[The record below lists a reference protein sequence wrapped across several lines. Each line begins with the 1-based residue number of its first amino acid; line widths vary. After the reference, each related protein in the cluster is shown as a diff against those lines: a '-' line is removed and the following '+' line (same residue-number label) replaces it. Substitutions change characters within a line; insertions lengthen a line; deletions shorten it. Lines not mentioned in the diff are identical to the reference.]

1 MASSF
6 LTALAAPLSCQKP
19 SMLLI
24 SIIVR
29 IIAALIGSPRKN
41 ERAPAK
47 MSIRIS
53 GLLNCD
59 SRRVIE
65 SDLLMGLR
73 RLAPYCDSRFFAS
86 SSVRPFGVV

>member
-1 MASSF
+1 MDISF

-19 SMLLI
+19 SRLLI
-24 SIIVR
+24 SMIVR
-29 IIAALIGSPRKN
+29 IIAALIESPRKN
-41 ERAPAK
+41 DSAPAK

-59 SRRVIE
+59 SRRVRE
-65 SDLLMGLR
+65 SDLLAGFR

>member
-1 MASSF
+1 MASSL
-6 LTALAAPLSCQKP
+6 LTALVAPLSCQKP

-24 SIIVR
+24 SMIVR
-29 IIAALIGSPRKN
+29 IIAALIESPRKN
-41 ERAPAK
+41 DKTPAR

-59 SRRVIE
+59 SRRVRE
-65 SDLLMGLR
+65 SDLLAGLS